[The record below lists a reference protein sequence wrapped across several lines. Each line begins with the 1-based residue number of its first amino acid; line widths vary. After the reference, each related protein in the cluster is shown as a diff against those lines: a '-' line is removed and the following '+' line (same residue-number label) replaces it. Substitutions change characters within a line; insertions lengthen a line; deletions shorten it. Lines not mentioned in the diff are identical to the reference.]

1 MMGLGPMG
9 SGAGGYSSS
18 STSNL
23 SALAPPFT
31 VDRFNPKPNS
41 NPMLHYSDPY
51 AVDSFSHEWQ
61 YPIPS
66 APTPELAIDST
77 GLRSPPFCDDYQFSA
92 SATISPSTTP
102 HWLTFAPNT
111 EASNSAFA
119 YGGDVKPYYS
129 PYAPPLVGEDS
140 LLVKDERAHYNVVP
154 TSGLNVT
161 SPIDYTQ
168 SLFDLECGPRWID
181 SLRLDDGKRAKRV
194 GLDGSFSSERANA
207 GGSTSF
213 KYELSLGG
221 CHTGTMK
228 NTKEDSGISYQTFL
242 SGREGARQVQDKS
255 CLEQDLSFYPY
266 EANKVHIQA
275 SSSTYPESYSPVLSC
290 EMHSNYSNYQISH
303 SPFETCVDT
312 PLPGPVSVIRSS
324 PAVVIRPP
332 PVTNGNLGK
341 SVVSRKLDGR
351 SVNLGGIQ
359 SLDLNNSNPSKR
371 KDFGL
376 RPSSETQEE
385 SFEANLFDF
394 PKKGNDIS
402 PSSSVRELSSPL
414 HCRDTYDRNFKARF
428 VSQLPDRDLLGGFAV
443 ASDNFQVI
451 DSTEDSSDFV
461 DHHNPAED
469 SPCWRGAPS
478 SQFSQFDIETGNSN
492 HVRKKLDEFYG
503 FDHEEHQNI
512 HSIVDSSGVFSEKDG
527 EGYNNNENQ
536 SGGFH
541 PCSSKKA
548 SLHNDAKGGVWV
560 SAISGD
566 DPNMPR
572 IGSGTLNNLTS
583 VFHMNVLDTS
593 QLIGEEGSGTSQ
605 NDVSEAGAVAVHAA
619 EEVLASPA
627 SQEDATEPDPKLNVP
642 KIIKTMHN
650 LSALLLFHLSSD
662 TCSLDEESSE
672 TLKHTMSNLG
682 SSLCEKLN
690 RATNH
695 PEPKNHVGDTSDKLG
710 ESREVFTISGNHNMA
725 NEAANPHI
733 KLDYH
738 QVHEGERT
746 YSLPGKKDDKSPVFS
761 PLRDDLDITSDDDMA
776 KAIKK
781 VLDENFHLNEDMDS
795 QALLFKSLWLDAEA
809 KLCSITYKARFD
821 RMKILMD
828 ETKLKAQQENEN
840 IAQMLSKVSISKP
853 TLQNISSLPEHAEDV
868 ETSVMARFNILK
880 SREDN
885 PKPLIIEKE
894 QQNELVDGEH
904 EGTIMARFN
913 ILKSRKESCSKS
925 SSNIKEEQESK
936 MIEGENCFGSYMRG
950 QTEDETTLNVAVKPP
965 PHFLQRT
972 GSLQSEGKFSC
983 GYETLDEFHLSVR
996 NDPIIDPF
1004 KKNRMVDQTN
1014 NSAWPDSSSSSDW
1027 EHVMKDELS
1036 WKNS

>member
-1 MMGLGPMG
+1 
-9 SGAGGYSSS
+9 
-18 STSNL
+18 
-23 SALAPPFT
+23 
-31 VDRFNPKPNS
+31 
-41 NPMLHYSDPY
+41 
-51 AVDSFSHEWQ
+51 
-61 YPIPS
+61 
-66 APTPELAIDST
+66 
-77 GLRSPPFCDDYQFSA
+77 
-92 SATISPSTTP
+92 
-102 HWLTFAPNT
+102 
-111 EASNSAFA
+111 
-119 YGGDVKPYYS
+119 
-129 PYAPPLVGEDS
+129 
-140 LLVKDERAHYNVVP
+140 
-154 TSGLNVT
+154 
-161 SPIDYTQ
+161 
-168 SLFDLECGPRWID
+168 
-181 SLRLDDGKRAKRV
+181 
-194 GLDGSFSSERANA
+194 
-207 GGSTSF
+207 
-213 KYELSLGG
+213 
-221 CHTGTMK
+221 MK

-266 EANKVHIQA
+266 DSNKVHIQA

-290 EMHSNYSNYQISH
+290 EMHSNYSNYQNSP
-303 SPFETCVDT
+303 SPFETFVDT

-351 SVNLGGIQ
+351 SVNLGGMQ
-359 SLDLNNSNPSKR
+359 SVDLNKSNPLKR
-371 KDFGL
+371 NDYGL
-376 RPSSETQEE
+376 KPSSETQEE
-385 SFEANLFDF
+385 SFEPNLFDF
-394 PKKGNDIS
+394 PEQGNDII

-461 DHHNPAED
+461 DHHNPAVD

-492 HVRKKLDEFYG
+492 HVRKKLDEYYG
-503 FDHEEHQNI
+503 FDHEEHQNLQ
-512 HSIVDSSGVFSEKDG
+512 SIVDSSGVFSEKDG

-541 PCSSKKA
+541 LCSSKEA
-548 SLHNDAKGGVWV
+548 SLLNDAKGGVWV

-572 IGSGTLNNLTS
+572 IVSGTLNKLTS
-583 VFHMNVLDTS
+583 VFHMKVLDTS

-627 SQEDATEPDPKLNVP
+627 SQEDATEPDPKLEVP
-642 KIIKTMHN
+642 KIIKAMHN
-650 LSALLLFHLSSD
+650 LSELLLFHLSSD

-682 SSLCEKLN
+682 SSLSGKLN

-710 ESREVFTISGNHNMA
+710 ESRDVFTISGNPNMA

-738 QVHEGERT
+738 QVHEGERK
-746 YSLPGKKDDKSPVFS
+746 YSVPGKKDDKSPAFS
-761 PLRDDLDITSDDDMA
+761 PLRDDLDIKSDDDMA

-781 VLDENFHLNEDMDS
+781 VLEENFHLNEDMDS

-828 ETKLKAQQENEN
+828 ETKLKAQQENKN

-853 TLQNISSLPEHAEDV
+853 TLQNISALPEQAEDV

-913 ILKSRKESCSKS
+913 ILKSRKESSSKS

-936 MIEGENCFGSYMRG
+936 MIDGENYFGSYMRG
-950 QTEDETTLNVAVKPP
+950 QTEDETTLNVTVKPP

-1014 NSAWPDSSSSSDW
+1014 NSGWPDSCSSSDW

-1036 WKNS
+1036 WKYS

>member
-1 MMGLGPMG
+1 
-9 SGAGGYSSS
+9 
-18 STSNL
+18 
-23 SALAPPFT
+23 
-31 VDRFNPKPNS
+31 
-41 NPMLHYSDPY
+41 
-51 AVDSFSHEWQ
+51 
-61 YPIPS
+61 
-66 APTPELAIDST
+66 
-77 GLRSPPFCDDYQFSA
+77 
-92 SATISPSTTP
+92 
-102 HWLTFAPNT
+102 
-111 EASNSAFA
+111 
-119 YGGDVKPYYS
+119 
-129 PYAPPLVGEDS
+129 
-140 LLVKDERAHYNVVP
+140 
-154 TSGLNVT
+154 
-161 SPIDYTQ
+161 
-168 SLFDLECGPRWID
+168 
-181 SLRLDDGKRAKRV
+181 
-194 GLDGSFSSERANA
+194 
-207 GGSTSF
+207 
-213 KYELSLGG
+213 
-221 CHTGTMK
+221 MK

-414 HCRDTYDRNFKARF
+414 HSRF